1 VKATRI
7 AATAVTL
14 AVGAI
19 CGLGFAP
26 AYAHHSFAMYD
37 MTKVSTVEGTVG
49 KFEWSNPHSWLFVVV
64 PGSDG
69 AESTYGFEM
78 SSVGELLRR
87 GWTKTAV
94 KPGDKIKVSFH
105 PFRDGSP
112 AGQYQNAWTG
122 DGKLIGRPMG
132 GPPGG
137 GGPPGSGNPFGG
149 GGPPGSGS
157 PAPIPDA
164 VGGNATPGK

>member
-7 AATAVTL
+7 AAIAVAL
-14 AVGAI
+14 SIGAT
-19 CGLGFAP
+19 CGLGSAP
-26 AYAHHSFAMYD
+26 AHAHHSFAMFD
-37 MTKVSTVEGTVG
+37 VTKTSTIEGTVG
-49 KFEWSNPHSWLFVVV
+49 KFEWSNPHSWLFVVA
-64 PGSDG
+64 PGPDG
-69 AESTYGFEM
+69 AETTYGFEM

-105 PFRDGSP
+105 PLRDGSP
-112 AGQYQNAWTG
+112 AGQYQSAWTS

-137 GGPPGSGNPFGG
+137 GFPPGG
-149 GGPPGSGS
+149 GGPP
-157 PAPIPDA
+157 PTPDPG
-164 VGGNATPGK
+164 GGNAAPGK